1 MPKKVRELK
10 ALLSRAGFIWRPA
23 KGSHGVWEHPSG
35 LGRVTVAGKD
45 GADAPRYME
54 KQVLQQIA
62 NVAGRR

>member
-10 ALLSRAGFIWRPA
+10 ALLSRAGFTWRAA

-45 GADAPRYME
+45 GQDAPRYLE
-54 KQVLQQIA
+54 RQVLQQIA